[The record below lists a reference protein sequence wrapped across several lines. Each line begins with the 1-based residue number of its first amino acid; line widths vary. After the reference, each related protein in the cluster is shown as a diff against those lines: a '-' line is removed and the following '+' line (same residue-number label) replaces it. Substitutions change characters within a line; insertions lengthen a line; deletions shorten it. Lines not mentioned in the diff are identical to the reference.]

1 MRNLMEVARD
11 RDLEVMEG
19 QVLSDNK
26 KMLELMASLDFE
38 ISIDPDDTSI
48 KHVVAQLHVLV

>member
-19 QVLSDNK
+19 QVLSNNT

-38 ISIDPDDTSI
+38 TSIDPDDTSI
-48 KHVVAQLHVLV
+48 KRVVAQLHKLD

>member
-11 RDLEVMEG
+11 RDLDVMEG
-19 QVLSDNK
+19 QVLSDNT

-38 ISIDPDDTSI
+38 ISTDPEDNSI
-48 KHVVAQLHVLV
+48 KHVVAQLHS

>member
-1 MRNLMEVARD
+1 MEVARD

-26 KMLELMASLDFE
+26 KMLELMASLNFK
-38 ISIDPDDTSI
+38 ISIHPDDNSI
-48 KHVVAQLHVLV
+48 KHVVAQLHK